1 MANSSFSTPFPTNQ
15 SVYPYNNVNQSR
27 SGHVFEVDDTLG
39 HERIKEKHKSG
50 TYREIHADGSS
61 TVVIVSKHHTT
72 IHRDGHVTVIG
83 NANVDIGAAGSVSN
97 VNITVHGNVKMEV
110 TGNYEQTVTGEY
122 KLKCGSY
129 KNEVLGDKAESV
141 VGKKD
146 SIIGNGVNN
155 TVRAGGVKS
164 MVVGS
169 VEKTVLGGY
178 TGIYTG
184 AADTTAL
191 LGVSMS
197 SPAGP
202 ATIGGLSACVDS
214 ATTLNMTSLGL
225 TNMTS
230 SFTNITTPL
239 VTVLGGGVVGA
250 GDVRAAAGTTGLLTH
265 LHLGDGSKGIPTPTV
280 PGALG

>member
-1 MANSSFSTPFPTNQ
+1 MANTFNQPFPNDQ
-15 SVYPYNNVNQSR
+15 SIYPYNNVTQTR
-27 SGHVFEVDDTLG
+27 SGHVFEVDDTLVN
-39 HERIKEKHKSG
+39 ERINEKHKSG
-50 TYREIHADGSS
+50 TVRTVLPDGSLNTTIVKNNY
-61 TVVIVSKHHTT
+61 TVVCGDNNVT
-72 IHRDGHVTVIG
+72 IEGIASFTFG
-83 NANVDIGAAGSVSN
+83 TKNNPTY
-97 VNITVHGNVKMEV
+97 VNITINGDCNMEV
-110 TGNYEQTVTGEY
+110 NGNYTQTVKGEY

-239 VTVLGGGVVGA
+239 VTVLGGGVVAA

>member
-1 MANSSFSTPFPTNQ
+1 MSNSRVSAPFPTDN
-15 SVYPYNNVNQSR
+15 SVYPYNHVTQTR

-39 HERIKEKHKSG
+39 AARIKEKHQAG
-50 TYREIHADGSS
+50 TYYEVAPDGS
-61 TVVIVSKHHTT
+61 KTT
-72 IHRDGHVTVIG
+72 IVVGNNYTTICGEDSVTIVG
-83 NANVDIGAAGSVSN
+83 DTN
-97 VNITVHGNVKMEV
+97 VNIGIAGSASNANITVYGNVKMEV
-110 TGNYEQTVTGEY
+110 AGNYDLEVKGEY
-122 KLKCGSY
+122 RLKCGTY
-129 KNEVLGDKAESV
+129 KNEVLGDKAENV

-146 SIIGNGVNN
+146 SVIGNGVNN

-169 VEKTVLGGY
+169 CEKTVLGGY

-184 AADTTAL
+184 SADTTAL

-202 ATIGGLSACVDS
+202 ATIGGLSAAVDS
-214 ATTLNMTSLGL
+214 ATVCNITSLGM

-230 SFTNITTPL
+230 SLTNMTTSV
-239 VTVLGGGVVGA
+239 VTVLGGGVVAA